1 MASTRERIRMDG
13 QERVAFLAE
22 PHKMSLATINADG
35 TPHLV
40 TMYYAMQGV
49 GEAARMVFWTYA
61 TSQKA
66 VNLDR
71 DPRCSVLVETGD
83 GYENLRGVSITGT
96 VTRIEDQ
103 DAVLEIGQ
111 AVYGRYV
118 DFDVTTG
125 PMLDFLRQQATKRS
139 AYALEPTTVAT
150 WDHRKL
156 AEGVA

>member
-1 MASTRERIRMDG
+1 MAGMRERIQMDADE
-13 QERVAFLAE
+13 QRAFLAE
-22 PHKMSLATINADG
+22 PLKMSLATINADG

-40 TMYYAMQGV
+40 TMYYAMGQDD
-49 GEAARMVFWTYA
+49 RMVFWTYA

-83 GYENLRGVSITGT
+83 GYENLRGVTITGG
-96 VTRIEDQ
+96 VERISGEDE
-103 DAVLEIGQ
+103 VLEVGK

-118 DFDVTTG
+118 DFDVDSG
-125 PMLDFLRQQATKRS
+125 PMLDFLREQASKRH
-139 AYALEPTTVAT
+139 AYVVTPTSVAT

-156 AEGVA
+156 ADQGAA